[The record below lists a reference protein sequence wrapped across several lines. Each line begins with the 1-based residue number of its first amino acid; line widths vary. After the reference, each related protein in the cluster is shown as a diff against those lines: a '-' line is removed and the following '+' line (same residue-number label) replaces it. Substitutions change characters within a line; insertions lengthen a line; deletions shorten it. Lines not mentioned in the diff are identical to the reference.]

1 MNNENSETNV
11 PLVSEETN
19 TLGDIQINFNVVANI
34 VRIAALEVPGVAT
47 VGGGLVDGIA
57 DMFPQKKF
65 DRGVRVK
72 ADEVGDYIIDIKV
85 ILKFGVEL
93 AQVAEQAQHRIIE
106 QVEKMTS
113 RSVSRV
119 NVIVDGVKTTEQAPS
134 DDWDNQTHTD

>member
-1 MNNENSETNV
+1 MNNENSETKV
-11 PLVSEETN
+11 PLVSEETS

-85 ILKFGVEL
+85 ILKFGVAL

-119 NVIVDGVKTTEQAPS
+119 NVIVDGVKTSEHTPIDS
-134 DDWDNQTHTD
+134 WDDPTHTD